1 MIDGISFL
9 HEEYGISVGIAVI
22 ILYAC
27 FLWKEALE
35 RHRGQMLVQSIIALI
50 TLLALALIVLEPV
63 HQVEVNERQGLLLTE
78 GFEEAKKDSLVERY
92 SGLTVLEYHPERSI
106 RTDLDSLT
114 SLFVLGNGIKSFDF
128 WQFQNIP
135 TAFVP
140 NAIPSGISR
149 IKYPKSLVLGEALRL
164 SGLYTKPKKGTF
176 LVLEDPAG
184 NGLDSVQLE
193 KKEEV
198 GFTLQTTPKV
208 TGTFIYSV
216 TEKDSTGNVQKTEP
230 LPIQIGDKNTL
241 RVLILNDFPTFET
254 KYLKNYLAESGHEV
268 VVRSQLTQGKY
279 KFEYFNTA
287 SKPLYQITEEV
298 LQDFHLVIADADTYY
313 GFGSVLKN
321 RLEKRI
327 RENGLGLFLQPT
339 NALFNRYA
347 NSSYFSFSRDGVN
360 ETNLGGS
367 NNGLEKYPYAFES
380 GVAQQPIDL
389 DANKPIAAYKQF
401 GLGRVV
407 TTTLQN
413 SYQLVLDGKEREY
426 GRFWTQLLDKT
437 IPQAKADIQWASNT
451 LFPRPNAPL
460 DFTLRTNLEEFT
472 VVDSDSSTVGLFQN
486 PLIPSLY
493 SGTVYPKKSGWNV
506 LKMVSDSSANYAY
519 YVMNPTDWKSLEIS
533 KSISENQ
540 KEFQKD
546 LNENRTVWVDRPIS
560 LIWFYIPFLL
570 GIGWLW
576 LAPKRLGD

>member
-92 SGLTVLEYHPERSI
+92 PGLTVLEYHPERSI

-128 WQFQNIP
+128 WQFKNIP

-208 TGTFIYSV
+208 SGTFIYSV

-254 KYLKNYLAESGHEV
+254 KYLKNFLAESGHEV

-287 SKPLYQITEEV
+287 SKPMYQITEEV

-451 LFPRPNAPL
+451 LFPRPNAPF

-472 VVDSDSSTVGLFQN
+472 VVDTDSSTVGLLQN
-486 PLIPSLY
+486 PQIPSLY
-493 SGTVYPKKSGWNV
+493 SGTTYPKKSGWNV
-506 LKMVSDSSANYAY
+506 LKMTSDSTANYAY

-540 KEFQKD
+540 KEFQKV